1 MPATLATQARRTGV
15 RRLARPATILV
26 AAAALTAAGTITAA
40 AGPTPAASA
49 SASAGKPSHPRVLHF
64 GVRFSPQNII
74 DVPPLQTHDGDFHA
88 GDYTVFSDVLTDRAG
103 RPVGVEG
110 GTGMITQVSDTGAQL
125 NYDLSIQLPG
135 GQIAAQGLGSPDPHK
150 HLSIVGGTGS
160 YVGAGGEFDLV
171 ENGDGTGSLT
181 LTLR

>member
-1 MPATLATQARRTGV
+1 MSATHARRTGA
-15 RRLARPATILV
+15 RRLARPATILI

-40 AGPTPAASA
+40 AGPPRAAAADKPAHSQ
-49 SASAGKPSHPRVLHF
+49 VLHF
-64 GVRFSPQNII
+64 GVLFSPQNLI
-74 DVPPLQTHDGDFHA
+74 DVPPLQTHDGDFRA

-103 RPVGVEG
+103 KPVGTEG

-135 GQIAAQGLGSPDPHK
+135 GQIAAQGLSSPDPHK
-150 HLSIVGGTGS
+150 HLAVVGGTGR
-160 YVGAGGEFDLV
+160 YVGAGGEFDLI